1 MLAQP
6 RLLSV
11 ERPILEAA
19 PDAHDKTSTR
29 PVSTH
34 HRGPD
39 QFASP
44 PVKTT
49 HLGLAACGPPAR
61 EFGGRPFESDPLA
74 TAPMHLTKRQLEVL
88 RLLAE
93 GRSTDEIA
101 TKLGLSTAT
110 VRNYVANLLLRL
122 GVHSRLQAVVV
133 ARKAGLIEP

>member
-1 MLAQP
+1 
-6 RLLSV
+6 
-11 ERPILEAA
+11 
-19 PDAHDKTSTR
+19 
-29 PVSTH
+29 
-34 HRGPD
+34 
-39 QFASP
+39 
-44 PVKTT
+44 
-49 HLGLAACGPPAR
+49 
-61 EFGGRPFESDPLA
+61 
-74 TAPMHLTKRQLEVL
+74 MHLTKRQLEVL